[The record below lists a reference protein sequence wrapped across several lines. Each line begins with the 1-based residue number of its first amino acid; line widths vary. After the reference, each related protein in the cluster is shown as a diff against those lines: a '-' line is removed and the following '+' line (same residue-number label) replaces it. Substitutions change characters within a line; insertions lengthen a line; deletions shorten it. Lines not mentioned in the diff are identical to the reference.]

1 LFLVG
6 NPDFGDKRDISAVF
20 VEFALP
26 FTETLNL
33 QLAGRYEDYGDGV
46 DSTDPKAT
54 LLWRP
59 STAVSLRASVGTAF
73 RAPSLFQAFGTQTTL
88 GELIDPRVGTPQFF
102 PVRTQPNPSGATLA
116 PEEADVFNVG
126 VSFSPTEAWEIGLDY
141 WAFDYTNVIIE
152 QNAQAIL
159 NAAAQGNTQAQSQ
172 VIRDPTSGLLLRV
185 DSYYANASS
194 LETDGVDLS
203 VSHELSLRGGGS
215 LRVGADTT
223 YIMNYDLQDPQAGTI
238 EGAGRRNF
246 ANFGTST
253 PEWKGNLFMTWQTD
267 RHAVNAFV
275 RYIDS
280 YVDDE
285 VDIGQ
290 GSAFFRS
297 IDSQVTLDAQ
307 YSLTLSAQRAPKLTF
322 GVINA
327 TDEDPP
333 RVQTSGGYDSKVHDP
348 RGRMVYAKALF
359 RF

>member
-1 LFLVG
+1 MNF
-6 NPDFGDKRDISAVF
+6 
-20 VEFALP
+20 
-26 FTETLNL
+26 
-33 QLAGRYEDYGDGV
+33 
-46 DSTDPKAT
+46 
-54 LLWRP
+54 
-59 STAVSLRASVGTAF
+59 
-73 RAPSLFQAFGTQTTL
+73 
-88 GELIDPRVGTPQFF
+88 
-102 PVRTQPNPSGATLA
+102 
-116 PEEADVFNVG
+116 G
-126 VSFSPTEAWEIGLDY
+126 VSFSPTEAWEIGIDY
-141 WAFDYTNVIIE
+141 WSFDYTNVIIE
-152 QNAQAIL
+152 QNPQAIL
-159 NAAAQGNTQAQSQ
+159 NAAAQGNAQAQAQ

-203 VSHELSLRGGGS
+203 VSRELTLRGGGS
-215 LRVGADTT
+215 LRVGADAT
-223 YIMNYDLQDPQAGTI
+223 YIASYDLVDPQAGPI

-253 PEWKGNLFMTWQTD
+253 PEWKLNTFVHWQND
-267 RHAVNAFV
+267 RHSVTGFV

-290 GSAFFRS
+290 GSAFYRP
-297 IDSQVTLDAQ
+297 IDSHVTLDAQ
-307 YSLTLSAQRAPKLTF
+307 YSLTFSAERAPKLSF

-333 RVQTSGGYDSKVHDP
+333 RLRTSGGYDSKVHDP